1 MMGSVDEDRIP
12 SSTRIWRA
20 ERAKKRT
27 IPLVLSAAA
36 GRRSGERG
44 HCLHIGRIVVLQLWH
59 SLIRPADGRALSGAA
74 RGMLKLLL
82 LYPQANLRVETKS

>member
-1 MMGSVDEDRIP
+1 MKIEFLLLPEYGEQSEQKREQFP
-12 SSTRIWRA
+12 LFYPPQLGGAA
-20 ERAKKRT
+20 E
-27 IPLVLSAAA
+27 
-36 GRRSGERG
+36 ERG

-82 LYPQANLRVETKS
+82 PTGQSKS

>member
-1 MMGSVDEDRIP
+1 MKIEFLLLPEYGEQSEQ
-12 SSTRIWRA
+12 
-20 ERAKKRT
+20 KREQF
-27 IPLVLSAAA
+27 PLFYPPQLGNAAA
-36 GRRSGERG
+36 ERG

-82 LYPQANLRVETKS
+82 PTGQSKS